1 MAQAQIDLIGLTR
14 KCKYCDKTFRSE
26 AGELNHMK
34 RMHPLDMESDARC
47 WTCNKAF
54 TKRKLL
60 YQHYS
65 TVLHQLNCKRYTEGE
80 IPEKEEKL
88 IESAHSGRSTLKQAK
103 IYRKQLMER
112 NVRFQPYKKKP
123 LCSLRSTP
131 AIIPLEPT
139 CPQADPRTD
148 PKVTFMDLVEDEE
161 THTEPSQ
168 LIEVSNT
175 TEESKLDEI
184 LEFLLSTE
192 EDADKE
198 VQSVKST
205 KIYPQKERE
214 AQSAKSTEIYPEIYP
229 EVATTTT
236 TREESIKEMV
246 YPVIYPEK
254 QHSSKRKEPTNL
266 QEASIERRTE
276 IYPEIYPENSSG
288 ATRGSLQSKTEEST
302 PKLQNIEKLS
312 KFEKEIIEMFE
323 IPENFK
329 EITSS
334 DTMKV
339 DLDLQTSLNLPLE
352 ENSLLD
358 LLIDSE
364 IV

>member
-1 MAQAQIDLIGLTR
+1 MAQAQIDLIGLIR
-14 KCKYCDKTFRSE
+14 KCKYCDKTFKSE

-34 RMHPLDMESDARC
+34 RVHPLDMDSEARC

-54 TKRKLL
+54 TRRQLL

-65 TVLHQLNCKRYTEGE
+65 TVLHQLNCKKHNEGE
-80 IPEKEEKL
+80 TPEKIE
-88 IESAHSGRSTLKQAK
+88 ESAHSGRSTLKQAK
-103 IYRKQLMER
+103 TYRKQLMER
-112 NVRFQPYKKKP
+112 SIRFQPYKNKP

-148 PKVTFMDLVEDEE
+148 PKVTFMDLVEDDSEN
-161 THTEPSQ
+161 TTPPQ
-168 LIEVSNT
+168 LIELSKT
-175 TEESKLDEI
+175 TEEQKLEQKSDGI
-184 LEFLLSTE
+184 LPTE
-192 EDADKE
+192 RDTDKDT
-198 VQSVKST
+198 QSVKST
-205 KIYPQKERE
+205 KIYPQKPQE

-229 EVATTTT
+229 EEPTTT
-236 TREESIKEMV
+236 EIKIYSE
-246 YPVIYPEK
+246 IYPEK
-254 QHSSKRKEPTNL
+254 QHPSKEKEPEITTKDTTKPN
-266 QEASIERRTE
+266 EASTGRRTE
-276 IYPEIYPENSSG
+276 IYPEIYPENSLG
-288 ATRGSLQSKTEEST
+288 ATRGSLQSRREEST
-302 PKLQNIEKLS
+302 LKSQNFNELS

-334 DTMKV
+334 DILQV

>member
-1 MAQAQIDLIGLTR
+1 MAQAQIDLIGLIR

-34 RMHPLDMESDARC
+34 RIHPLDMDSDARC

-54 TKRKLL
+54 TRRQLL

-65 TVLHQLNCKRYTEGE
+65 TVLHQLNCKKHNEGE
-80 IPEKEEKL
+80 IPEKEEKS
-88 IESAHSGRSTLKQAK
+88 IESAHSSRSTLKQAK
-103 IYRKQLMER
+103 SYRKQLMER
-112 NVRFQPYKKKP
+112 SVRFQPYKKKP

-139 CPQADPRTD
+139 CPQADPRT
-148 PKVTFMDLVEDEE
+148 
-161 THTEPSQ
+161 
-168 LIEVSNT
+168 
-175 TEESKLDEI
+175 
-184 LEFLLSTE
+184 
-192 EDADKE
+192 
-198 VQSVKST
+198 
-205 KIYPQKERE
+205 
-214 AQSAKSTEIYPEIYP
+214 
-229 EVATTTT
+229 
-236 TREESIKEMV
+236 
-246 YPVIYPEK
+246 
-254 QHSSKRKEPTNL
+254 
-266 QEASIERRTE
+266 
-276 IYPEIYPENSSG
+276 ENSLG
-288 ATRGSLQSKTEEST
+288 TTHGSLQSRREEST
-302 PKLQNIEKLS
+302 PKLQNFNELS

-334 DTMKV
+334 DTLQV

>member
-1 MAQAQIDLIGLTR
+1 MAQAQIDLIGLIR

-54 TKRKLL
+54 TRRQLL

-65 TVLHQLNCKRYTEGE
+65 TVLHQLNCKKHTEGE

-88 IESAHSGRSTLKQAK
+88 IESPHSGRSTLKQAK
-103 IYRKQLMER
+103 SYRKQLMER
-112 NVRFQPYKKKP
+112 SVRFQPYKKKP

-148 PKVTFMDLVEDEE
+148 PKVTFMDLVEEE
-161 THTEPSQ
+161 EIHIDPPQS
-168 LIEVSNT
+168 IEVSNT
-175 TEESKLDEI
+175 TEESKLDGI

-192 EDADKE
+192 KDADKE
-198 VQSVKST
+198 TQSVKST
-205 KIYPQKERE
+205 KISPQKQRE

-236 TREESIKEMV
+236 TREESIKAMI
-246 YPVIYPEK
+246 YPEIYPEK
-254 QHSSKRKEPTNL
+254 QHSSKEKEPEIIIKDTTNPN
-266 QEASIERRTE
+266 EASIERRTE
-276 IYPEIYPENSSG
+276 IYPEIYPENSLG
-288 ATRGSLQSKTEEST
+288 ATHGSLQSRREEST
-302 PKLQNIEKLS
+302 PKVQNINELS
-312 KFEKEIIEMFE
+312 KFEKEIIEMFQ
-323 IPENFK
+323 IPENF
-329 EITSS
+329 
-334 DTMKV
+334 
-339 DLDLQTSLNLPLE
+339 
-352 ENSLLD
+352 
-358 LLIDSE
+358 
-364 IV
+364 